1 MSVWDDIPEAISVD
15 LTTLSPEKR
24 RELLSSMIDED
35 TARKIVSR
43 IDGSASNYD
52 DNMRRIDAI
61 VGYLHLDL
69 GGALKIAAVV

>member
-61 VGYLHLDL
+61 VGYLHLAL